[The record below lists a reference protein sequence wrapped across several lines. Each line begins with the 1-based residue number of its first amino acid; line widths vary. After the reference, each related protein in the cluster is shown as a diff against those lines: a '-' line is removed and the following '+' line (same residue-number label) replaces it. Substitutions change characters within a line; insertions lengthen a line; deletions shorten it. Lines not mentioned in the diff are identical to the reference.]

1 MIRRPQRSTR
11 TDTLVPDSTL
21 FRSTSAW
28 VGPYGRA
35 ASPSADDKQAQ
46 GSQDSDVP
54 DLAPGQIWR
63 MALTLKKPQG
73 LRNPQLFDY
82 EAYMFAQGVRATGSV
97 RGTPSY
103 LRDEPW
109 ASLPIAAQRA
119 RHAVRAAMQPYLEA
133 KRYAAVLLALALG
146 DQARVQTSDW
156 TVFNRTGITH
166 LVSLSGER
174 K

>member
-82 EAYMFAQGVRATGSV
+82 EARSEEH
-97 RGTPSY
+97 TPELQSLMRISY
-103 LRDEPW
+103 
-109 ASLPIAAQRA
+109 
-119 RHAVRAAMQPYLEA
+119 AV
-133 KRYAAVLLALALG
+133 
-146 DQARVQTSDW
+146 
-156 TVFNRTGITH
+156 FC
-166 LVSLSGER
+166 
-174 K
+174 